1 MLGVGACL
9 FGVLLESGGG
19 GLLLL
24 LLLDL
29 GPGDAVG
36 CEEGD
41 EFLFC
46 EGEAER
52 AEGDAEFVV
61 V

>member
-1 MLGVGACL
+1 VLGVRACL
-9 FGVLLESGGG
+9 FGVLLEGGGG

-24 LLLDL
+24 LDL
-29 GPGDAVG
+29 GAGDAVG

-46 EGEAER
+46 EGEA
-52 AEGDAEFVV
+52 
-61 V
+61 